1 MKYYFFPLKLS
12 ETRVPSNLGWN
23 FVHENI
29 DRLVES
35 EVLIEVNTYDKGT
48 TRILY
53 KDVVYTIKKDFV
65 DLSNSRRIYLGVPAN
80 EGSEVIGNYDDFV
93 KKLG

>member
-1 MKYYFFPLKLS
+1 MKYYLFPLKLS

-48 TRILY
+48 TRI
-53 KDVVYTIKKDFV
+53 
-65 DLSNSRRIYLGVPAN
+65 
-80 EGSEVIGNYDDFV
+80 
-93 KKLG
+93 